1 MAGASV
7 PEGFDAP
14 WQAELIALQTALVEA
29 GHVSAQE
36 WAETLSRQ
44 LHAADAAEDGS
55 DYYPRFLRALEQLLE
70 SRRQVGQGEID
81 DLAAAWRRAAQAT
94 PHGKPILLENDPEHA
109 AMNGASLDDG
119 SSIAAGGR

>member
-1 MAGASV
+1 MTGRGRAGTSA
-7 PEGFDAP
+7 PEGFDAL

-29 GHVSAQE
+29 GHLGAQE

-44 LHAADAAEDGS
+44 LHAADAAVDGR
-55 DYYPRFLRALEQLLE
+55 DYYPRFLKALEQLLE
-70 SRRQVGQGEID
+70 SRRQVGQGEIA

-109 AMNGASLDDG
+109 ERDGAAGAS
-119 SSIAAGGR
+119 AHA